1 MRRSL
6 AASIV
11 LLSSALLAVS
21 LTGTASAAP
30 PLPTGPC
37 RAYSDVPHLDVGHST
52 HLVTTGTFSC
62 DFSSPL
68 MGITVCIEEQ
78 SNPDAEWWQRE
89 CATLSQTEETN
100 QIQETVLGSVPVYAT
115 YLRTHVYGYIG
126 ESIEPVAEWVTPPV
140 FWFNCACY
148 VG

>member
-6 AASIV
+6 AA
-11 LLSSALLAVS
+11 LAVPVLAALCTVS
-21 LTGTASAAP
+21 LAGAASAAP

-37 RAYSDVPHLDVGHST
+37 RAYSDVPHLDVGQSS

-62 DFSSPL
+62 DFASPL
-68 MGITVCIEEQ
+68 MSITVCIEEE
-78 SNPDAEWWQRE
+78 SSVGAEWWQRD
-89 CATLSQTEETN
+89 CASLSQTVETT
-100 QIQETVLGSVPVYAT
+100 QVQETLLGSVPVYAT

-126 ESIEPVAEWVTPPV
+126 ESIEPVAEWTTPPV

>member
-6 AASIV
+6 AA
-11 LLSSALLAVS
+11 LAVPVLAALCTVS
-21 LTGTASAAP
+21 LAGPASAAP

-37 RAYSDVPHLDVGHST
+37 RAYSDVPHLDLGRSS

-62 DFSSPL
+62 DFPSPL
-68 MGITVCIEEQ
+68 MTITVCIEEEYTVG
-78 SNPDAEWWQRE
+78 AEWWQRE
-89 CATLSQTEETN
+89 CATLSQDVETT

-148 VG
+148 IG